1 VYLLNFVQA
10 RFTDVTFKGFYST
23 GGQSSEDAI
32 NNSLHGSDILNTT
45 SLSSNHQHQ
54 QNNHHSSDEEMRDEY
69 SEFDHNT
76 NNNHQQPPASTTGP
90 SS

>member
-1 VYLLNFVQA
+1 VAQDVYLLNFVQA

-32 NNSLHGSDILNTT
+32 NNSLHGSDMLNTT
-45 SLSSNHQHQ
+45 SLSSNHHQ

-76 NNNHQQPPASTTGP
+76 NNNH
-90 SS
+90 